1 MSEIKNNES
10 SSRTGTEYKL
20 SVSSN
25 PGSRRSSIASIN
37 VNDNINGRTGNVNGG
52 GFEKEGDQNVL
63 QEYLVPQIRELTD
76 SIVTL
81 DSNLARLNTIHDN
94 LIDLNES
101 FGSLIY
107 GILCTSACTDFPGV
121 SLDIERELRA
131 IKRVQT
137 LQQERLQ
144 LEEQLH
150 SLKTRSSLSTN
161 NSKPSSGKF
170 SEPLFPARGTTTN
183 YRTYN
188 VPRRR
193 STKNNNNPENENIY
207 DDNNSEESFVLNPP
221 VQKQVSSI
229 GNPGYATK
237 QRSMANSNSKQSGK
251 LRRRSILH
259 TIRNSL
265 LVDDN
270 VGNQR
275 SNNNPRGSNNLE
287 RPSLGGLPT
296 RNIDRTAQ
304 EGPRRNTF
312 SAAFKNNESS
322 RRVTKI
328 RPQSKPKSIN
338 ERPPF
343 R

>member
-1 MSEIKNNES
+1 MSEIRNNES

-37 VNDNINGRTGNVNGG
+37 INDNFNGKPGNVNGS
-52 GFEKEGDQNVL
+52 GFEMEGDQNVL

-76 SIVTL
+76 SVVTL
-81 DSNLARLNTIHDN
+81 DSNLARLNAIHDN

-121 SLDIERELRA
+121 SLDIERELRS

-137 LQQERLQ
+137 LKQERLQ

-150 SLKTRSSLSTN
+150 LLNTNSSVKVN
-161 NSKPSSGKF
+161 ISKSGSGKF
-170 SEPLFPARGTTTN
+170 SEPLFPVRGNTTN
-183 YRTYN
+183 YKTNN

-193 STKNNNNPENENIY
+193 FAKNNNSTENENVY

-221 VQKQVSSI
+221 IQKQASSV
-229 GNPGYATK
+229 GNPSYAK
-237 QRSMANSNSKQSGK
+237 NQRPVGNSTSRQSGK

-270 VGNQR
+270 AGYLR
-275 SNNNPRGSNNLE
+275 PTNNMRNSNNLE

-296 RNIDRTAQ
+296 RNIDRVVQ
-304 EGPRRNTF
+304 EGPRRKTF
-312 SAAFKNNESS
+312 SAASKNNETS

-328 RPQSKPKSIN
+328 RPQSKSKSIN
-338 ERPPF
+338 GRPPF